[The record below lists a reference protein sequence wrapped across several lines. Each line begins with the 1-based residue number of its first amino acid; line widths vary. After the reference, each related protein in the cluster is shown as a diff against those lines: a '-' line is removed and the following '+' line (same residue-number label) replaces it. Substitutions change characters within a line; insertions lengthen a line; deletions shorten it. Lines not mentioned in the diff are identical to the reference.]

1 MKKLEIAATYLAGRD
16 PDTGLQY
23 HVQITAI
30 HSPHPKWDAVDA
42 GRECPDYAAA
52 ATLAQ
57 LEGSEDHIVLGE
69 LSNLASR
76 FAQLTLSSNFVVCAT
91 LGELNEHNKNSWV
104 KQNRQNPYVTTNIK
118 VQVTLDEKD

>member
-42 GRECPDYAAA
+42 GRECPDYAAT

-57 LEGSEDHIVLGE
+57 LQGSEEHIVLGE
-69 LSNLASR
+69 FATSASS
-76 FAQLTLSSNFVVCAT
+76 FVQLTLR
-91 LGELNEHNKNSWV
+91 L
-104 KQNRQNPYVTTNIK
+104 
-118 VQVTLDEKD
+118 